1 MAQEINKSD
10 QPTTPAA
17 TYVDPFAT
25 MRAEMDRVF
34 DNFLG
39 RRWADTSN
47 LFRVGGQQ
55 AVMPSID
62 VRESET
68 EFAIEAE
75 LPGMEEKDVEV
86 MLRDGVLTLQGEK
99 KSEQQ
104 ETKDN
109 FHVTERSYGRF
120 QRSFRVPDS
129 VDQDKVEAHLENG
142 VLRVKLAKR
151 PDAVKT
157 EKKIP
162 IGGA

>member
-10 QPTTPAA
+10 QPNTPAP
-17 TYVDPFAT
+17 TYADPFAS

-39 RRWADTSN
+39 RRWADTPS
-47 LFRVGGQQ
+47 LFRTSGQP
-55 AVMPSID
+55 AMMPSID

-75 LPGMEEKDVEV
+75 LPGMDEKDVDV
-86 MLRDGVLTLQGEK
+86 TLREGVLTLQGEK

-109 FHVTERSYGRF
+109 YHVTERSYGRF
-120 QRSFRVPDS
+120 QRSFRVPDT
-129 VDQDKVEAHLENG
+129 VDQDKVEASLENG

-151 PDAVKT
+151 PEAVKP